1 MEIENQQTQQVV
13 ENQNGVQVDAQQ
25 PQQQEEKTF
34 TYTQSELDK
43 MFETRLARQEKR
55 LNAEFEKRLNELSE
69 AQKLQAMSEEERKE
83 HEYAKRL
90 EELTNREKALQEKE
104 NAYNKQQYKA
114 EIQRQLNE
122 AGLPD
127 ISDTLVGLEAE
138 VVKAQINTM
147 KQSFEAQINA
157 SIQAK
162 IQNSVSTPTVPQ
174 KEVQLL
180 TLDQIKALSA
190 TEMAQNKELVQKSL
204 QALNKH

>member
-1 MEIENQQTQQVV
+1 MELENQVQQQNEVNV
-13 ENQNGVQVDAQQ
+13 ETQ
-25 PQQQEEKTF
+25 PQVQDEPKMVQMTQE
-34 TYTQSELDK
+34 QLDK
-43 MFETRLARQEKR
+43 LISDRLARQERK
-55 LNAEFEKRLNELSE
+55 LNEQFNKRLNELSE

-83 HEYAKRL
+83 HDYAKRL
-90 EELTNREKALQEKE
+90 EELTNREKAIQERE

-147 KQSFEAQINA
+147 KQAFDTQVNA

-162 IQNSVSTPTVPQ
+162 VKASANTPTVPQ
-174 KEVQLL
+174 VEQQLL
-180 TLDQIKALSA
+180 TLEQIQALSVDEYNA
-190 TEMAQNKELVQKSL
+190 NRDLVQQSL
-204 QALNKH
+204 KAINKK

>member
-1 MEIENQQTQQVV
+1 MEMENQVQQQNEVNV
-13 ENQNGVQVDAQQ
+13 ETQ
-25 PQQQEEKTF
+25 PQVQDEPKMVQMTQE
-34 TYTQSELDK
+34 QLDK
-43 MFETRLARQEKR
+43 LISDRLARQERK
-55 LNAEFEKRLNELSE
+55 LNEQFNKRLNELSE

-83 HEYAKRL
+83 HDYAKRL
-90 EELTNREKALQEKE
+90 EELTNREKAIQERE

-147 KQSFEAQINA
+147 KQAFDTQVNA

-162 IQNSVSTPTVPQ
+162 VKASANTPTVPQ
-174 KEVQLL
+174 VEQQLL
-180 TLDQIKALSA
+180 TLEQIQALSVDEYNA
-190 TEMAQNKELVQKSL
+190 NRDLVQQSL
-204 QALNKH
+204 KAINKK

>member
-1 MEIENQQTQQVV
+1 MENQVQEKNEVNVETQPPVH
-13 ENQNGVQVDAQQ
+13 EEPKMVQMT
-25 PQQQEEKTF
+25 QE
-34 TYTQSELDK
+34 QLDK
-43 MFETRLARQEKR
+43 LISDRLARQERKLNEQFNKR
-55 LNAEFEKRLNELSE
+55 LDEMSE
-69 AQKLQAMSEEERKE
+69 AQKLAQMSEEERKE
-83 HEYAKRL
+83 HDFAKRL

-104 NAYNKQQYKA
+104 NAYNKQQYKT

-147 KQSFEAQINA
+147 KQTFDAKINE